1 MIEKEFELQ
10 GCISSGFRWRVKGTG
25 ELELGEDREDLPYV
39 PIKRQ
44 PRKRPPSGTATVFD
58 LDYDLLL
65 ASEREARR
73 QMLAPLAMLPLSY
86 LEKFGLGGFVDP
98 YVASELHRQ
107 ELRDKELRDVLNALF
122 GKAGDWRVAL
132 CIEARRN
139 DHARGELDRAIA
151 VQDDTR
157 EVDRFLTAFKSIG
170 LLKNRGPVK
179 AAKAWALYF
188 VLGCRVRGERMPTKG
203 EVLRFLA
210 SRGIEVSK
218 KHAARDIFTGPILDC
233 SSTRAAPAGQGK
245 QGEREES
252 SGAILGGWNPR
263 GRMDKGSG
271 MVTIFFGT

>member
-218 KHAARDIFTGPILDC
+218 KHAARDIFTGPILD
-233 SSTRAAPAGQGK
+233 SLLPGRAGRPRKTRRARGK
-245 QGEREES
+245 
-252 SGAILGGWNPR
+252 
-263 GRMDKGSG
+263 
-271 MVTIFFGT
+271 